1 LDRDRPPVNHVPAR
15 DRPVARD
22 AMKGETVTS
31 DELVRE
37 LESRG
42 WRAAVVPAARL
53 GDLRREIE
61 SRRTGLDPAYLAVVD
76 RNLEL
81 EAPDTTPVARSLI
94 VVAVPHPCARAT
106 FTVDGQARAVPIP
119 TTYCHHAEIHAEV
132 AAAIGLALA
141 PAGHWAAPLSLPEKL
156 LAVCAGLARY
166 GRNTIAYV
174 DGWGSFCEL
183 VACVSD
189 LAPGADPWTAPRLL
203 ERCDTCEAC
212 RRACPTGAIDADGLV
227 LRGHRCLTLH
237 NESDPPF
244 PAWIDPAWHHCLWG
258 CLRCQRCCP
267 EDLAMRDEVGEAAG
281 FDERETSLLLGGVDH
296 ALLEAERTLREKLGE
311 LGLLSYDDD
320 FLGVALSRNL
330 RAALEAR

>member
-1 LDRDRPPVNHVPAR
+1 MPVGDEAT
-15 DRPVARD
+15 ASD

-37 LESRG
+37 MESRG

-61 SRRTGLDPAYLAVVD
+61 GRRAGLDPAYLAVVD

-81 EAPDTTPVARSLI
+81 EAPATMSDARSLV
-94 VVAVPHPCARAT
+94 VVAVPHPCAQAT
-106 FTVDGQARAVPIP
+106 FTVDGEARVVPIP

-132 AAAIGLALA
+132 AAAIALALA
-141 PAGHWAAPLSLPEKL
+141 PAGLSAAPVSLPEKL
-156 LAVCAGLARY
+156 LAVSAGLARY

-189 LAPGADPWTAPRLL
+189 LAPGADPWTGPRLL

-212 RRACPTGAIDADGLV
+212 RRACPTGAIEAGGLT
-227 LRGHRCLTLH
+227 LRGERCLTLH
-237 NESDPPF
+237 NESELPF
-244 PAWIDPAWHHCLWG
+244 TEWIDPAWHHCLWG

-267 EDLAMRDEVGEAAG
+267 EDLAVRDQVDETAS
-281 FDERETSLLLGGVDH
+281 FDERETRLLLGGVDH
-296 ALLEAERTLREKLGE
+296 TLLDVERALRDKLGA
-311 LGLLSYDDD
+311 LGLLAYDDD

-330 RAALEAR
+330 HAALAAR